1 MAVNSLDLGK
11 QLTKVMKSASVA
23 KVDTSPITPPNTGG
37 GSTGMGALGTTP
49 PTAASTKAAQAAGKT
64 NAFDVGVSPYSGPTT
79 VPTTASNYGFGT
91 TPANLHTQS
100 TISKDA
106 LVNRDLTNPVN
117 LKITTTDGV
126 IATKTELASKLTGFS
141 DTKIAHMETMAT
153 AQLRKLKSVMST
165 PPTLKSGAVVNSV
178 IKNLNTMVSAG
189 KSTIGN
195 FKGLKSTVSCKN
207 GPGQNGSNAMV
218 SAAVLN
224 SVTGAGLCANPV
236 NLLTSVK
243 EININGYA
251 TSGEVMGSLVNAA
264 KTNDTR
270 STVDKLK
277 TLASAK
283 RVLKAPDG
291 NDAAITTR
299 LTAGLMK
306 QISTAKLT
314 TNPVTEYLG
323 IKSATTALDPSFGVN
338 PDGTPDA
345 SVSKDNNYAKLVSAS
360 ALKAAGISATQI
372 PATGQPTAP
381 TGAKLDQI
389 ATVAANVSGGAKTP
403 SEVSVVPNTGH
414 HRTVATTKALD
425 ARARRLTAAAK
436 ANGVI

>member
-1 MAVNSLDLGK
+1 
-11 QLTKVMKSASVA
+11 MKSASVA

-37 GSTGMGALGTTP
+37 GATGMGALGTTP
-49 PTAASTKAAQAAGKT
+49 PIATSTKAVQPMGKT
-64 NAFDVGVSPYSGPTT
+64 NAFDTGTSPISTPTSISGA
-79 VPTTASNYGFGT
+79 ASNYGFGT
-91 TPANLHTQS
+91 APANLT
-100 TISKDA
+100 TPPVISKDA

-117 LKITTTDGV
+117 LKITTVDGV
-126 IATKTELASKLTGFS
+126 ITTKTQLASKLTGFS

-153 AQLRKLKSVMST
+153 EQLRKLKSVMTT
-165 PPTLKSGAVVNSV
+165 PPTLRSGAVVNSV
-178 IKNLNTMVSAG
+178 IKNLNAMVSDG
-189 KSTIGN
+189 KSAIGN

-207 GPGQNGSNAMV
+207 GPGQNGSNAMIN
-218 SAAVLN
+218 AAVLN
-224 SVTGAGLCANPV
+224 SVTGAGLCASPV
-236 NLLTSVK
+236 NLLNSIR
-243 EININGYA
+243 EINVNGYA
-251 TSGEVMGSLVNAA
+251 TSGEVMSSLVNAT

-283 RVLKAPDG
+283 GVLKAPDG

-299 LTAGLMK
+299 LTTGLMK
-306 QISTAKLT
+306 QISDAKLT

-323 IKSATTALDPSFGVN
+323 IKNATAALDPSFGVN

-403 SEVSVVPNTGH
+403 SEVSVTPSSST
-414 HRTVATTKALD
+414 HRSAAVTKALN
-425 ARARRLTAAAK
+425 ARAQRLTALAK
-436 ANGVI
+436 ANGII